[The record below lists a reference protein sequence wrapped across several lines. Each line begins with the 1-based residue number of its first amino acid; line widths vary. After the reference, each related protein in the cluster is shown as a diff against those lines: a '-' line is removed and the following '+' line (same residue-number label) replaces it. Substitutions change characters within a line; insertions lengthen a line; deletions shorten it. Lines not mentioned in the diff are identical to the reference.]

1 MNGKH
6 LFKSLREAK
15 DRLLERLKNYL
26 EQRTRRQRLR
36 IVLVAFVLFA
46 VADIWMIARYV
57 SGGSRPTEVRHIEV
71 PLKP

>member
-15 DRLLERLKNYL
+15 DRLLERLRNYL

-46 VADIWMIARYV
+46 VADIWMVARYI
-57 SGGSRPTEVRHIEV
+57 SGGTVYRKSNRI
-71 PLKP
+71 

>member
-15 DRLLERLKNYL
+15 DRLLERLRNYL

-36 IVLVAFVLFA
+36 IVLVAFVLIA
-46 VADIWMIARYV
+46 VADIWMIVRYY
-57 SGGSRPTEVRHIEV
+57 SGGSRSSEVRHIEV

>member
-15 DRLLERLKNYL
+15 DRLLERLRNYL

-46 VADIWMIARYV
+46 VADIWMIVRYY
-57 SGGSRPTEVRHIEV
+57 SGGSRSSEVRHIEV